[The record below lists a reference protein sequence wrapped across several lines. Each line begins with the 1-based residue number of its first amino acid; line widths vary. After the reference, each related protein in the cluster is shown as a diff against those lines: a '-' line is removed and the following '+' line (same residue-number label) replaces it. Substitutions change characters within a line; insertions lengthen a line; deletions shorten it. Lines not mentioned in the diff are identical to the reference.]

1 MSLTGGLDGSITF
14 IDEQLEK
21 IAMRIDNLRLAVKW
35 KLCRYD
41 IENMISFLEEYA
53 KVQLPEEET
62 HMCNHGYP
70 LYLSHKEKHKRFTAQ
85 MHELREELLKIRPFG
100 YKGSYELSV
109 RTIQAVIDWLNE
121 HIMQDD
127 SRLSEFMRKNRHNKN
142 EREDR

>member
-1 MSLTGGLDGSITF
+1 MRLTGRLDGSITF

-41 IENMISFLEEYA
+41 IENMLSFLEEYA

-70 LYLSHKEKHKRFTAQ
+70 LYRAHKEKHERFTAQ
-85 MHELREELLKIRPFG
+85 MQDLREELLKIRSFG

-109 RTIQAVIDWLNE
+109 RTIQASIDWLNE
-121 HIMQDD
+121 HIMRDD
-127 SRLSEFMRKNRHNKN
+127 SQLSEFIRKKRISSPL
-142 EREDR
+142 R